1 VFLQLFI
8 RYNWFAKHLINT
20 HWCLH
25 TFNYLK
31 TANEI
36 LVKAQDTEY
45 FVCARCRSS
54 KSAHCTVE
62 LLCSQINGVAL
73 YRTVLLCTRIDQD
86 TTQNVFVVGDLDQFL
101 SFPLMPVY

>member
-31 TANEI
+31 TAKEI

-45 FVCARCRSS
+45 FVCVCDVGHRNQHTAQWNYFAV
-54 KSAHCTVE
+54 KLTALPFTEPYFYAHGLIKIRHKMF
-62 LLCSQINGVAL
+62 LLLAI
-73 YRTVLLCTRIDQD
+73 
-86 TTQNVFVVGDLDQFL
+86 
-101 SFPLMPVY
+101 